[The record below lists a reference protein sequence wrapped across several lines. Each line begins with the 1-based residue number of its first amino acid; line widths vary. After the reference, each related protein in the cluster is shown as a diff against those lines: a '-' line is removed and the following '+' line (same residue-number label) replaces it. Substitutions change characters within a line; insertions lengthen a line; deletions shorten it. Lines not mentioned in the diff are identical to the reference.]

1 MTTNKNVEWVGHPG
15 AWVLYVGAVLLTWLV
30 CGSLGFPTLLLSRTS
45 QLSVCTAGHAAYGFQ
60 PCISPKS

>member
-30 CGSLGFPTLLLSRTS
+30 CRSLGFHSHVVPYLSHLSALL
-45 QLSVCTAGHAAYGFQ
+45 
-60 PCISPKS
+60 